1 MRYSSEMIPPRLR
14 FLFAV
19 LLLPAVL
26 EAGTLESAFQ
36 ARAML
41 GPGVRSQVL
50 RIENERPGRGSN
62 YPAEFHG
69 LLVEFQG
76 ILWLYTEF
84 DGTQSL
90 SRHAG
95 RVAADRA
102 DLAPLLRAVEPGL
115 GRYTEITD
123 GPPFG
128 TLARPPPYHCFLASV
143 ARWQR
148 LQAESNPPTRARLLA
163 IYPKGRRQGHMVLE
177 YWRDGRRYVFDPEY
191 PAKDQEVSL
200 RLAEDPLKVAR
211 SLYRL
216 DPRPKPERA
225 VHLDLDGA

>member
-1 MRYSSEMIPPRLR
+1 MIPSRLWC
-14 FLFAV
+14 LLIA
-19 LLLPAVL
+19 LLLPAAL
-26 EAGTLESAFQ
+26 GAGSLESAFQ

-41 GPGVRSQVL
+41 GPGVWSQVL
-50 RIENERPGRGSN
+50 RLENERPGRGSR

-90 SRHAG
+90 SRYAG
-95 RVAADRA
+95 RTEADRA

-115 GRYTEITD
+115 GRYTAVAG

-128 TLARPPPYHCFLASV
+128 TLARPPPYHCFLAAV

-148 LQAESNPPTRARLLA
+148 LQAEPNPPTRARLLA
-163 IYPKGRRQGHMVLE
+163 IYPERARQGHMVLE
-177 YWRDGRRYVFDPEY
+177 YWRDGRRYVFDPEH
-191 PAKDQEVSL
+191 PAKDQELSAK
-200 RLAEDPLKVAR
+200 LAEDPLKVAL

-216 DPRPKPERA
+216 DPRPKPVRA
-225 VHLDLDGA
+225 MTLELDGA